1 MRDGYWTTGAVYFSD
16 ESSYVEIAF
25 IDGVPGDVLW
35 TNMYSTGSL
44 NLTAANKAKEA
55 FPDDI
60 DTLSTRGVDTQNNVS
75 ETKESEIE
83 EEIE

>member
-1 MRDGYWTTGAVYFSD
+1 
-16 ESSYVEIAF
+16 
-25 IDGVPGDVLW
+25 
-35 TNMYSTGSL
+35 MYSTGSL

-60 DTLSTRGVDTQNNVS
+60 DTLSPRGVDTQNNVS
-75 ETKESEIE
+75 VTKESEIE